1 MFHMFKIKPV
11 MSCSPKIYSEMNS
24 SYEHF
29 AELVFQSLDYFT
41 PSVKASADAD
51 MYSTSSCWKQR
62 SFPVQKKTN

>member
-11 MSCSPKIYSEMNS
+11 MSCSPKIYSEMNF

-51 MYSTSSCWKQR
+51 VFYL
-62 SFPVQKKTN
+62 